1 MTTNK
6 DTNTEQSI
14 LEAAKIVFIKKGME
28 GARMQEIADEAGINK
43 AMLHYYYR
51 SKDKL
56 FEAVFKETFLKLVP
70 SLIEIVKTDIS
81 LFDKIKIFVGNYI
94 DIINENPLIP
104 AFIIHELNR
113 NPDRVVELIKSSGIN
128 PVFFINQVDKEI
140 KEGIIEPV
148 NPLHLIVNMLALCI
162 FPFVARPI
170 LQGVIFN
177 EDRHQYEIFIQ
188 DRKKEVY
195 DFIINSIKKK

>member
-1 MTTNK
+1 MSTSK

-14 LEAAKIVFIKKGME
+14 LEAAKIVFVKKGME

-56 FEAVFKETFLKLVP
+56 FEAVFTETFLKLVP
-70 SLIEIVKTDIS
+70 NLIEIVKTDIS
-81 LFDKIKIFVGNYI
+81 LFDKIRIFVGNYI

-113 NPDRVVELIKSSGIN
+113 NPDRVVELMQSSGIN
-128 PVFFINQVDKEI
+128 PIFFTNQVENEI

-148 NPLHLIVNMLALCI
+148 NPVHLIVNMLAMCI

-170 LQGVIFN
+170 LQGIIFN
-177 EDRHQYEIFIQ
+177 EDRQQYEKFIQ
-188 DRKKEVY
+188 ERKKEVSE
-195 DFIINSIKKK
+195 FIINSIKKK

>member
-14 LEAAKIVFIKKGME
+14 LEAAKIVFVKKGME

-70 SLIEIVKTDIS
+70 NLIEIVKTDIS
-81 LFDKIKIFVGNYI
+81 LFEKIRIFVGNYI
-94 DIINENPLIP
+94 DIISENPLIP

-177 EDRHQYEIFIQ
+177 EDRQQYEIFIQ

>member
-70 SLIEIVKTDIS
+70 NLIEIVKTDI
-81 LFDKIKIFVGNYI
+81 
-94 DIINENPLIP
+94 
-104 AFIIHELNR
+104 
-113 NPDRVVELIKSSGIN
+113 
-128 PVFFINQVDKEI
+128 
-140 KEGIIEPV
+140 
-148 NPLHLIVNMLALCI
+148 
-162 FPFVARPI
+162 
-170 LQGVIFN
+170 
-177 EDRHQYEIFIQ
+177 
-188 DRKKEVY
+188 
-195 DFIINSIKKK
+195 NSCFYNS

>member
-14 LEAAKIVFIKKGME
+14 LEAAKIVFVKKGME

-70 SLIEIVKTDIS
+70 NLIEIVKTDIS
-81 LFDKIKIFVGNYI
+81 LFDKIRIFVSNYI

-128 PVFFINQVDKEI
+128 PIFFINQVDKEI

-148 NPLHLIVNMLALCI
+148 NPVHLIVNMLAMCI

-177 EDRHQYEIFIQ
+177 ENRQQYEKFIQ
-188 DRKKEVY
+188 ERKKEVSE
-195 DFIINSIKKK
+195 FIINSIRKK